1 MKTISCW
8 LLMIT
13 LAVIG
18 ALAGCGGKPVAE
30 KPSTPVRVQ
39 PVQTYSTSG
48 TVRYSAAIKPEE
60 PVQLA
65 FKNSGY
71 IVAIHQVRGVD
82 GRLRNV
88 QAGDWVAA
96 GTVLARV
103 REDDYT
109 AKVQQAQAQVAEVRS
124 AISAVEFQLVGAKA
138 TQAKAALD
146 YERAANL
153 FQTQSLTKADYDR
166 ARQQLDT
173 SQSQVDALQ
182 AQLEANRAKLDLAK
196 AQLESAQ
203 IALADCALKAPRR
216 GQVLQRD
223 VEIGDL
229 AGPGTLGFVLAD
241 TTRVR
246 AAFGVPDRTL
256 PKVKLGNELVII
268 TDALPGREFTGRITR
283 IDPAADPTTMVFEVE
298 LTLPN
303 PRHELKVGMVAS
315 LALVEE
321 TVTEPVPVVPLN
333 AIVRPKGNPDGF
345 AVFVVE
351 DQAGRSVVRSRTI
364 TLGDAFG
371 NLIAVKGINP
381 GERIVV
387 TGASMLADGETVRV
401 LP

>member
-1 MKTISCW
+1 M
-8 LLMIT
+8 
-13 LAVIG
+13 
-18 ALAGCGGKPVAE
+18 
-30 KPSTPVRVQ
+30 
-39 PVQTYSTSG
+39 
-48 TVRYSAAIKPEE
+48 
-60 PVQLA
+60 
-65 FKNSGY
+65 
-71 IVAIHQVRGVD
+71 
-82 GRLRNV
+82 
-88 QAGDWVAA
+88 
-96 GTVLARV
+96 
-103 REDDYT
+103 
-109 AKVQQAQAQVAEVRS
+109 
-124 AISAVEFQLVGAKA
+124 
-138 TQAKAALD
+138 
-146 YERAANL
+146 
-153 FQTQSLTKADYDR
+153 
-166 ARQQLDT
+166 
-173 SQSQVDALQ
+173 
-182 AQLEANRAKLDLAK
+182 
-196 AQLESAQ
+196 
-203 IALADCALKAPRR
+203 
-216 GQVLQRD
+216 LQRD

-256 PKVKLGNELVII
+256 PKVKLGNELVIT

-283 IDPAADPTTMVFEVE
+283 IDPAADPATMVFEVE

-303 PRHELKVGMVAS
+303 PHHELKVGMVAS

-333 AIVRPKGNPDGF
+333 AIVRPKGDPDGF